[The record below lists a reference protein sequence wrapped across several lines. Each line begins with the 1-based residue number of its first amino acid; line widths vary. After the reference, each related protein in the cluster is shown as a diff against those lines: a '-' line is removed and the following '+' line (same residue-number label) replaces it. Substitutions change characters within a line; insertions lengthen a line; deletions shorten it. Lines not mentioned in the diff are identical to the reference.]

1 MRIRVNGLDIA
12 STPVFKLKQDG
23 YFAFLCDLSVSVVGN
38 SIKVTPSYR
47 PILKVQRG
55 DGYLWLSINDTQIYL
70 SRGKINV
77 WKNSMQCGPWRDDET
92 GMS

>member
-1 MRIRVNGLDIA
+1 MRIRVNGLNIG
-12 STPVFKLKQDG
+12 SIPLFRLEQDG

-38 SIKVTPSYR
+38 SIKYTPLYR
-47 PILKVQRG
+47 PILKIQRG
-55 DGYLWLSINDTQIYL
+55 DGYLWLSINDHQIYL

-77 WKNSMQCGPWRDDET
+77 WKNSMQRGPRGDDET